1 MGEGDGNPPLGIVKG
16 RRANIEGNG
25 GLGMALVAPASGPS
39 SDGPTHPRHVPTK
52 LPSATPTL
60 VKSGSG
66 GAVQTISSKSNAG
79 GSSELKEEWQV
90 EVDNRTGKPFYVNHQ
105 LKKWSWSPP
114 SPRAAALP
122 NGGIEARATVPVD
135 ESESAKVAEQAE
147 SEKEGAVPRI
157 FPGGKDPESEIP
169 STLKH
174 NSDDKCREDSVE
186 AKGEEER
193 KPGREID
200 ETKENSAAH
209 RRPVVPPLL
218 MPVVHTPVKRTIP
231 GDECDVMH
239 DPVQAKSSPKSSR
252 IQHDREVEELKS
264 DIVLIRSQSKDPR
277 RRSHLDSSHNGAKVK
292 AHDENVHALSKAP
305 SNGATKQ
312 VSGSSLMKIDISKIR
327 QAPYISVENSI
338 VPENAGETYRQVE
351 AAQYSGRGNLVVPV
365 GQKGSICS
373 SSVPSGPS
381 SGSLTARGRMETVT
395 DGKVQLLAA
404 SHGPS
409 PWNHSVEWQSAALDA
424 RSLLDSTVSA
434 LDPSSDS
441 KHVHR
446 LEGTLARLLKAGSTI
461 FAMVAQGESF
471 HRLPTG
477 VSARDRNAYLKKHG
491 NRECQISSP
500 FEVHV
505 DTTAANV
512 EELLHEISSLRDQQ
526 TCLHKALKECV
537 TIISSEMLQMQWKS
551 QDYHTRS
558 DQAIFC
564 RNRVDLQLDE
574 QRQEIMHTCKRILQP
589 SIEDM
594 VLIAQ
599 LNSVVEKLLIS
610 RENHSIQLENLKTS
624 DQYLNEGRSF
634 LQKVH
639 VLLHDCVV
647 NLESAQVNA
656 HSLAKYLTP
665 DRTFSIGSRSPNDS
679 TAEDENV
686 LKQDQDNNSS
696 GEITAELVRVAAEL
710 EDVCMELNW

>member
-16 RRANIEGNG
+16 RRASIEGNG
-25 GLGMALVAPASGPS
+25 GLGMALVAQASGPS
-39 SDGPTHPRHVPTK
+39 SDGTTHPRHVPTK

-66 GAVQTISSKSNAG
+66 GTVQTISSKSNAG

-114 SPRAAALP
+114 SPRSVALP

-147 SEKEGAVPRI
+147 SEREGAEPRI

-169 STLKH
+169 STLKN

-193 KPGREID
+193 KPGREMD

-218 MPVVHTPVKRTIP
+218 MPVVHTPVKRTIS

-239 DPVQAKSSPKSSR
+239 DQVQAKSSPKSSR

-264 DIVLIRSQSKDPR
+264 EIVLIRSQSKDPR
-277 RRSHLDSSHNGAKVK
+277 RRSHLDSSHNGAKEK
-292 AHDENVHALSKAP
+292 AHDENVYALSKAP
-305 SNGATKQ
+305 SNGATK

-365 GQKGSICS
+365 GKKEIICS

-404 SHGPS
+404 SYGPS

-424 RSLLDSTVSA
+424 RSLLDSPVSA

-471 HRLPTG
+471 HRLPTAD
-477 VSARDRNAYLKKHG
+477 SARDRNAYPKKHG

-537 TIISSEMLQMQWKS
+537 TIISSEMLQMQSKS

-624 DQYLNEGRSF
+624 DQYLNDGRSF

-647 NLESAQVNA
+647 NLESAQINA
-656 HSLAKYLTP
+656 HSLAKHLTQS
-665 DRTFSIGSRSPNDS
+665 RTFSIGSRSANDS

-686 LKQDQDNNSS
+686 LKQGRDNNSS